1 MLVKHPRGLPKD
13 LEEGFELLD
22 DGQGAG
28 WDLAAQ
34 LVRGGGHGGE
44 GVGGKA
50 GGSRGGGGGCSCM
63 LK

>member
-22 DGQGAG
+22 DGGGVG

-34 LVRGGGHGGE
+34 LVRLELAGTGGD
-44 GVGGKA
+44 VGA
-50 GGSRGGGGGCSCM
+50 ARGGASVVVPPG
-63 LK
+63 LVT